1 MKNIYSLDS
10 RVEGVDAPLL
20 EVHLRVD
27 VGELPLEPLDPRL
40 GVVHVGLQ
48 EVGVILRARS
58 RTRGVY

>member
-1 MKNIYSLDS
+1 M
-10 RVEGVDAPLL
+10 EGVDAPLL

-27 VGELPLEPLDPRL
+27 VGELPLKPLDPRL